1 MFYLAI
7 FLVVYGIA
15 VFLITAFKPTK
26 IWNMGKIQG
35 FVKIMGNVGTQ
46 IFFYIFGSA
55 ALGFGI
61 WLLIKYWPVA

>member
-7 FLVVYGIA
+7 FLVVYGVL
-15 VFLITAFKPTK
+15 VFWITLAKPEK

-35 FVKIMGNVGTQ
+35 FVKILGNIGTQ
-46 IFFYIFGSA
+46 IFFYIFGGA

-61 WLLIKYWPVA
+61 WLLIEHWPAA

>member
-15 VFLITAFKPTK
+15 VYLITAFKPAK
-26 IWNMGKIQG
+26 IWNMGKIQA
-35 FVKIMGNVGTQ
+35 FVKIMGDIGTQ
-46 IFFYIFGSA
+46 IFFFIFGSA
-55 ALGFGI
+55 SLGIGI

>member
-7 FLVVYGIA
+7 FLVLYA
-15 VFLITAFKPTK
+15 VACYLITFLKPAK

-35 FVKIMGNVGTQ
+35 FVKIMGEVGTQ
-46 IFFYIFGSA
+46 VFIFIFGSV

-61 WLLIKYWPVA
+61 WLLIKYWPAA